1 MVNANSKDGFSSMSG
16 LYPDRSIRSFST
28 ANSAF
33 LSASELLYHS
43 RNGLSFSAFS
53 FDTKGLSSVSISS
66 NQGSIGSNLTP
77 HPFSTES
84 FASSP
89 SSNVDWYSLLM
100 KLYQLPL
107 TFSTGESKCSFVMNG
122 TSLRLYKSDYSSYS
136 FSSDNDCDKRNRR
149 IDAQIL
155 AEEKEEHSS
164 EDYKHMVLQIQEL
177 DGIFPAD
184 HISPYYTVL
193 HFRQVHKTEGELVFN
208 ITLQWRLEKCF
219 QPILT
224 KYDSVRLL
232 LDLKENDWIRGVRA
246 AISNKTATSDLI
258 EQYHEFQNVLIT
270 RKLQLRSAFYNVSH
284 YSDSPV
290 YCDGCEIPRNKK
302 KVKAILNYPK
312 GLLIRKFVGNDEEE
326 YFDTRI
332 HRLLSLLSRMVPFQR
347 SEIRC
352 NSHRYSFRIQSFVCS
367 ASILVSISGV
377 SGIDHFS
384 NIDLSFL
391 SSMPHR
397 LTKSTLFAIFQLISF
412 PNEPQFSF
420 ISSVVISRAVLCSP
434 SIA

>member
-28 ANSAF
+28 ANSAYH
-33 LSASELLYHS
+33 SASELLFHS
-43 RNGLSFSAFS
+43 QNGLSFSAFS
-53 FDTKGLSSVSISS
+53 FDTKGLSSVSIAS
-66 NQGSIGSNLTP
+66 NQNTIGSNSTP

-84 FASSP
+84 FASSS
-89 SSNVDWYSLLM
+89 SSNVDWYTLLM
-100 KLYQLPL
+100 NLYQLPL

-122 TSLRLYKSDYSSYS
+122 TSLRLYKIDYSSYS
-136 FSSDNDCDKRNRR
+136 FSSDDDCDKRNRR

-164 EDYKHMVLQIQEL
+164 EDYKHMVMQIQEL

-193 HFRQVHKTEGELVFN
+193 HFRQVHKTEGELVSN
-208 ITLQWRLEKCF
+208 ITLPWRLEECF

-232 LDLKENDWIRGVRA
+232 LDVKENDWIRDVRA
-246 AISNKTATSDLI
+246 AISNKTATSSLI
-258 EQYHEFQNVLIT
+258 EQYHDFQNVLIT
-270 RKLQLRSAFYNVSH
+270 RKLQLRSAFYNVGN

-302 KVKAILNYPK
+302 KVKAVLNYPN
-312 GLLIRKFVGNDEEE
+312 GLLIRKFVGNDEVE

-332 HRLLSLLSRMVPFQR
+332 HRLLSLLSRLVPFQQ
-347 SEIRC
+347 SKIRC
-352 NSHRYSFRIQSFVCS
+352 NSHCYSFRIQSLVCS
-367 ASILVSISGV
+367 ASIHVSISGV
-377 SGIDHFS
+377 SGIDYLS
-384 NIDLSFL
+384 NIDRSFL

-397 LTKSTLFAIFQLISF
+397 LTKST
-412 PNEPQFSF
+412 
-420 ISSVVISRAVLCSP
+420 
-434 SIA
+434 

>member
-28 ANSAF
+28 ASSAF
-33 LSASELLYHS
+33 HSASELLFHS

-53 FDTKGLSSVSISS
+53 FDTKGLSSVSIASI
-66 NQGSIGSNLTP
+66 QGSIGSNPTP
-77 HPFSTES
+77 HLFSTES
-84 FASSP
+84 FASSS
-89 SSNVDWYSLLM
+89 SSNVDWYTLLM
-100 KLYQLPL
+100 NLYQLPL

-122 TSLRLYKSDYSSYS
+122 TSLRLYKSDYTSYS
-136 FSSDNDCDKRNRR
+136 FSSDDDCDKRNRR

-164 EDYKHMVLQIQEL
+164 EDYKHMVMQIQEM

-208 ITLQWRLEKCF
+208 ITLQWRLEECF

-224 KYDSVRLL
+224 KFDSVRLL
-232 LDLKENDWIRGVRA
+232 LDLKENDWIRDVRA
-246 AISNKTATSDLI
+246 AISNKTATSSLI

-270 RKLQLRSAFYNVSH
+270 RKLQLRSAFYNVGH

-302 KVKAILNYPK
+302 KVKAVLNYPK

-326 YFDTRI
+326 YIDTRI
-332 HRLLSLLSRMVPFQR
+332 HRLLSLLSRLVPFQQ
-347 SEIRC
+347 SKIRC
-352 NSHRYSFRIQSFVCS
+352 NSHRYSFRIQSLVCS
-367 ASILVSISGV
+367 ASIHVSISGV
-377 SGIDHFS
+377 SGIDYLS
-384 NIDLSFL
+384 NIDRSFL

-397 LTKSTLFAIFQLISF
+397 LTKSTLFATFQLISF
-412 PNEPQFSF
+412 PNESQFSF

>member
-28 ANSAF
+28 ASSAF
-33 LSASELLYHS
+33 HSASKLLFHS
-43 RNGLSFSAFS
+43 RNGLSFSALS
-53 FDTKGLSSVSISS
+53 FDTYGLSSVSNSS
-66 NQGSIGSNLTP
+66 NQGTIRSNPTP

-84 FASSP
+84 FASSS
-89 SSNVDWYSLLM
+89 SSNVDWYTLLM
-100 KLYQLPL
+100 NLYQLPL

-122 TSLRLYKSDYSSYS
+122 TSLRLYKIDYSSYS
-136 FSSDNDCDKRNRR
+136 FSSDDDCDKRNRR

-164 EDYKHMVLQIQEL
+164 EDYKHMVMQIQEL

-193 HFRQVHKTEGELVFN
+193 HFRQVHKTEGELVSN
-208 ITLQWRLEKCF
+208 ITLPWRLEECF

-232 LDLKENDWIRGVRA
+232 LDFKENDWIRDVRA

-270 RKLQLRSAFYNVSH
+270 RKLQLRSAFYNVGH

-302 KVKAILNYPK
+302 KVKAILNYPN
-312 GLLIRKFVGNDEEE
+312 GLIIRKFVGNDEVE
-326 YFDTRI
+326 YTDTRI
-332 HRLLSLLSRMVPFQR
+332 HRLLSKLSRMVPFQR

-367 ASILVSISGV
+367 ASIHVSISGV
-377 SGIDHFS
+377 SGIDYLS
-384 NIDLSFL
+384 TIDRSFL

-397 LTKSTLFAIFQLISF
+397 LTKSTLFATFQLISF
-412 PNEPQFSF
+412 PNESQFSF

>member
-33 LSASELLYHS
+33 HSASELLFHS
-43 RNGLSFSAFS
+43 RNGLSFSALS
-53 FDTKGLSSVSISS
+53 FDTYGLSSVSNSS
-66 NQGSIGSNLTP
+66 NQGTIRSNPTP

-84 FASSP
+84 FASSS
-89 SSNVDWYSLLM
+89 SSNVDWYTLLM
-100 KLYQLPL
+100 NLYQLPL

-136 FSSDNDCDKRNRR
+136 FSSDDDCDKRNRR

-155 AEEKEEHSS
+155 AEEKEEHDSK
-164 EDYKHMVLQIQEL
+164 DYKHMVMQIQEL

-208 ITLQWRLEKCF
+208 ITLQWRLEECF

-232 LDLKENDWIRGVRA
+232 LDLKENDWIRDVRA
-246 AISNKTATSDLI
+246 AISNKTATSSLI

-302 KVKAILNYPK
+302 KVKAVLNYPK
-312 GLLIRKFVGNDEEE
+312 GLLIRKFVGNDEVE

-332 HRLLSLLSRMVPFQR
+332 HRLLSLLSRLVPFQQ
-347 SEIRC
+347 SKIRC
-352 NSHRYSFRIQSFVCS
+352 NSHCYSFRIQSLVCS
-367 ASILVSISGV
+367 ASIHVSISGV
-377 SGIDHFS
+377 SGIDYLS
-384 NIDLSFL
+384 TIDRSFL

-397 LTKSTLFAIFQLISF
+397 LTKST
-412 PNEPQFSF
+412 
-420 ISSVVISRAVLCSP
+420 
-434 SIA
+434 